1 MKKIAL
7 LAFALLTGALA
18 ASPAF
23 AWGHSHVFLGF
34 NFGFPVYAPYYYP
47 PPVYYPAAPV
57 VVQSAPPVY
66 VERNDMP
73 PQAAAPQA
81 QNYWY
86 FCASSKSYYPY
97 VKDCPGGWQRVSPTP
112 Q

>member
-1 MKKIAL
+1 MKKAAL
-7 LAFALLTGALA
+7 VAFALLTGALA
-18 ASPAF
+18 ATPAL
-23 AWGHSHVFLGF
+23 AWGHGHVSLGF

-47 PPVYYPAAPV
+47 PPVYYPAPV